1 MVYIALGSNLGNR
14 FELLQKAVFRL
25 AQRVGK
31 IESVSRVFVAPAW
44 GFESDPFLNACIQ
57 VKTEYTPLELID
69 ILLEIENELGRSRND
84 TEGYK
89 ARSIDLDILLF
100 NNHIINHKRL
110 QIPHPRMELRQFV
123 LTPLADIASEVVHPK
138 LNKNILDIK
147 HKCTDDSVLKLWDKK
162 LKF

>member
-14 FELLQKAVFRL
+14 FELLQKAVLCL

-31 IESVSRVFVAPAW
+31 IESVSRVFLASAW

-57 VKTEYTPLELID
+57 VKTKHTPLELID
-69 ILLEIENELGRSRND
+69 ILLEIENELGRTRNN

-100 NNHIINHKRL
+100 NNQIVNNKRL

-123 LTPLADIASEVVHPK
+123 LTPLSDIASEVVHPQ
-138 LNKNILDIK
+138 LNKSVLDLK
-147 HKCTDDSVLKLWDKK
+147 LECKDDSVLKPWDTE